1 MRRSLPIVLLSLLLV
16 ACDAH
21 TGARVVIRDSHR
33 AVIEDASVRL
43 VPRDDG
49 IAGQGFMSRDGTYI
63 VGRTHGLGEGSF
75 RLDVSKPGYKPFA
88 FEMPAGGRYNCEVT
102 LSDEAGESKGTCA
115 PDTAGDS

>member
-1 MRRSLPIVLLSLLLV
+1 MLLRNLVIVLTVPLA

-33 AVIEDASVRL
+33 AVIEGASVRL
-43 VPRDDG
+43 VPRDGG
-49 IAGQGFMSRDGTYI
+49 ITGQGFMSQDGTYI

-88 FEMPAGGRYNCEVT
+88 LEISAGKPYSCEIT
-102 LSDEAGESKGTCA
+102 LGDEASESKGTCA
-115 PDTAGDS
+115 PRTAGD